1 MLSEFY
7 AVIFLLVFFW
17 FIFPLSLVRLDVGL
31 EVSDYSLQLCL
42 LEGGLFGRRTFWVIT
57 EENKTI
63 KFCNSHRT
71 LLEGNTRHLLLF
83 LPTTLIRNTMHHTV
97 SFSSV
102 PTWDLM

>member
-63 KFCNSHRT
+63 KFCNSHRKHCLKET
-71 LLEGNTRHLLLF
+71 QGTYYYFYLQ
-83 LPTTLIRNTMHHTV
+83 P
-97 SFSSV
+97 
-102 PTWDLM
+102 